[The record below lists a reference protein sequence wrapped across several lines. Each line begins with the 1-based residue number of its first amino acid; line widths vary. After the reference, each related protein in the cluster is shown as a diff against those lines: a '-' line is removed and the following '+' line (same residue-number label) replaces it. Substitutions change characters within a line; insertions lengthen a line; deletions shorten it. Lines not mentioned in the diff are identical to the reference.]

1 MEWDFGGTIINSPS
15 SKPLCSNFGESFTL
29 SLIMNHDP
37 SLPLS
42 LSLSLSKVS
51 IIYYLFKDMEK
62 GGTLCFSLTPRSSAM
77 CTIFLLTW
85 KGAQGSLSPSSHEV
99 YGVLL
104 THEYMT
110 MKTRYDIHLK
120 LLCWFFLTWAS
131 LDSNVSI
138 IGSSI
143 FKLHVTY
150 SVTPD
155 MFNKRNTWKKLFPL
169 TLSSWR
175 EVYLWGQKWLLAPNN
190 WWKL

>member
-1 MEWDFGGTIINSPS
+1 MEWDFGGTIINSPGS
-15 SKPLCSNFGESFTL
+15 EPLCSNFGESFML

-42 LSLSLSKVS
+42 LSKYQSSTTYLRTWKKVVLSYSHLHQEVQCV
-51 IIYYLFKDMEK
+51 LFIFWREKEPMALFLHLVMKFMEK
-62 GGTLCFSLTPRSSAM
+62 YY
-77 CTIFLLTW
+77 W
-85 KGAQGSLSPSSHEV
+85 H
-99 YGVLL
+99 
-104 THEYMT
+104 MT

-131 LDSNVSI
+131 LDSNVSL

-143 FKLHVTY
+143 FKLHVTS

-155 MFNKRNTWKKLFPL
+155 MFNKRNTWKKLFLL

-175 EVYLWGQKWLLAPNN
+175 DVYLWGQKWLIAPNN
-190 WWKL
+190 WCKL